1 MTDVAEPMSAQPGP
15 DIPPALFAALAAD
28 PLAAHLGIRLEQVA
42 PGYARASLTVGPAHL
57 NAAGMAHGGATMALL
72 DVVHAAVSNSH
83 GTLAVAQDVH
93 TEFLAA
99 GRPGDVLVAEGTE
112 VHRSSR
118 TAVYRIE
125 ARAQD
130 GRMVAT
136 ALARVF
142 RLGTAW
148 QLPGDDGPPPVPPT
162 QQLTPVAAADAAPP
176 PPPAAG
182 GPGTRPAGPTP
193 APDELR

>member
-1 MTDVAEPMSAQPGP
+1 MGAIIADVADP
-15 DIPPALFAALAAD
+15 DSTAPAPDVPPALFAALAAD
-28 PLAAHLGIRLEQVA
+28 PLAAHLGITLEQVS
-42 PGYARASLTVGPAHL
+42 PGYARASMTVGPAQL
-57 NAAGMAHGGATMALL
+57 NAVGTAHGGATMALL

-83 GTLAVAQDVH
+83 GTVAVAQDVH
-93 TEFLAA
+93 TEFLAP
-99 GRPGDVLVAEGTE
+99 GRPGDHLVAEGTE
-112 VHRSSR
+112 LHRSSR

-142 RLGTAW
+142 RTGRDWELAGASA
-148 QLPGDDGPPPVPPT
+148 PPT
-162 QQLTPVAAADAAPP
+162 MQLTPVDADAAPP
-176 PPPAAG
+176 PPPPVG

>member
-1 MTDVAEPMSAQPGP
+1 MADVSDSPEPDVA
-15 DIPPALFAALAAD
+15 PALLAALAAD
-28 PLAAHLGIRLEQVA
+28 PLAAHLGIALEQVR
-42 PGYARASLTVGPAHL
+42 PGYARASMTVGPAHL
-57 NAAGMAHGGATMALL
+57 NAVGMAHGGATMALL

-93 TEFLAA
+93 TEFLTA
-99 GRPGDVLVAEGTE
+99 GRPGDVLTAEGTE
-112 VHRSSR
+112 LHRSSR

-125 ARAQD
+125 ARADD
-130 GRMVAT
+130 GRLVAT

-142 RLGTAW
+142 RLGTQW
-148 QLPGDDGPPPVPPT
+148 ELPADDGTPPPVAPT
-162 QQLTPVAAADAAPP
+162 QLLGPVVVTDTAPP
-176 PPPAAG
+176 PPPVG